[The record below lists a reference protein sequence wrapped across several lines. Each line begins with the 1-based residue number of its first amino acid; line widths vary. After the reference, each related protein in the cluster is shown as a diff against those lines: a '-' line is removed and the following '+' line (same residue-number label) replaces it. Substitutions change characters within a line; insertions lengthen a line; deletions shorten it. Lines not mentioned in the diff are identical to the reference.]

1 MTCASCGKPSRKER
15 LVHRRRQTDGGMDA
29 YAHGRIDSLSMPA
42 STSASATAE
51 PSTAKS
57 SAASSAASGATA
69 EPVAEPTADASEPGP
84 ASLRPTV
91 GIIGLGYV
99 GLPLAV
105 AFAQAGCE
113 VVAVDVD
120 ERKVEAIEAGE
131 SYIEDVPS
139 PELREV
145 GERIHASTRYARLAR
160 ADAVIVC
167 VPTPLTPNRE
177 PDLGPLLDSTHAL
190 AEVLQQGQLVVLE
203 STTYPG
209 TTRERVAP
217 LLQASGLSPGQDF
230 HLAFSPERVDP
241 GRTDYTLR
249 NTPKVIGGLTET
261 CAKRAK
267 ELYGLVCDT
276 LVEVSTPEA
285 AELTKLLENIFRSV
299 NIALVN
305 ELAMLT
311 DRMGVDVWEVV
322 EAAATKPYGF
332 MRFTPGP
339 GMGGHCLPV
348 DPFYL
353 SWRAREF
360 DMSTEFIELA
370 GKVNQQMPYHC
381 VALTQRALNDA
392 GRAVRGARVAVLGV
406 SYKPGVG
413 DMRESPALKIIEL
426 LRAAGAQVRYHD
438 PHVPVL
444 EELGLSGCGL
454 QEALED
460 ADLALIV
467 TAHPGVDYE
476 LVVAQAPLVVD
487 LRGVTR
493 SLGEGGADNVVR
505 L

>member
-1 MTCASCGKPSRKER
+1 MAS
-15 LVHRRRQTDGGMDA
+15 
-29 YAHGRIDSLSMPA
+29 
-42 STSASATAE
+42 
-51 PSTAKS
+51 
-57 SAASSAASGATA
+57 
-69 EPVAEPTADASEPGP
+69 
-84 ASLRPTV
+84 V

-105 AFAQAGCE
+105 AFAEEGCE

-120 ERKVEAIEAGE
+120 SRKVEAVGAGD
-131 SYIEDVPS
+131 SYIEDVS
-139 PELREV
+139 SEDLKV
-145 GERIHASTRYARLAR
+145 ASGRIRATTRYQPLA
-160 ADAVIVC
+160 DTEAVLIC

-177 PDLGPLLDSTHAL
+177 PDLGSLIDASRAL
-190 AEVLQQGQLVVLE
+190 ADVLRRDQLVVLE

-217 LLQASGLSPGQDF
+217 LLEESGLAAGRDF

-241 GRTDYTLR
+241 GRSDYTLR
-249 NTPKVIGGLTET
+249 NTPKLLGGLTEA
-261 CAKRAK
+261 CADRA
-267 ELYGLVCDT
+267 EALYALVCDS
-276 LVEVSTPEA
+276 LVRVSSPEA

-311 DRMGVDVWEVV
+311 DRMGIDVWEVV

-332 MRFTPGP
+332 MRFEPGP

-360 DMSTEFIELA
+360 DVATEFIELA
-370 GKVNQQMPYHC
+370 GKVNQRMPYHC
-381 VALTQRALNDA
+381 VAKAQRALNGA
-392 GRAVRGARVAVLGV
+392 GLSVKGARIAVLGV

-413 DMRESPALKIIEL
+413 DIRESPALKIIAQL
-426 LRAAGAQVRYHD
+426 QDLGANVCYHD
-438 PHVPVL
+438 PHVPA
-444 EELGLSGCGL
+444 LGDPPMRSRPLS
-454 QEALED
+454 EALAD
-460 ADLALIV
+460 ADLVVIV
-467 TAHPGVDYE
+467 TAHPDVDHG
-476 LVVAQAPLVVD
+476 LVAQRARLVVD

-493 SLGEGGADNVVR
+493 FTGAANVVR

>member
-1 MTCASCGKPSRKER
+1 MTS
-15 LVHRRRQTDGGMDA
+15 
-29 YAHGRIDSLSMPA
+29 
-42 STSASATAE
+42 
-51 PSTAKS
+51 
-57 SAASSAASGATA
+57 
-69 EPVAEPTADASEPGP
+69 
-84 ASLRPTV
+84 V

-105 AFAQAGCE
+105 AFAREGCD

-120 ERKVEAIEAGE
+120 ARKIEAIEAGE

-139 PELREV
+139 TLLREAS
-145 GERIHASTRYARLAR
+145 ERIHATTRYARLAKT
-160 ADAVIVC
+160 DAVLVC
-167 VPTPLTPNRE
+167 VPTPLTANRE
-177 PDLGPLLDSTHAL
+177 PDLRPLIDSTRAL
-190 AEVLQQGQLVVLE
+190 AEVLQADQLVVLE

-217 LLQASGLSPGQDF
+217 LLEESGLTAGRDF

-241 GRTDYTLR
+241 GRTDFTLR
-249 NTPKVIGGLTET
+249 NTPKVLGGLTEA
-261 CAKRAK
+261 CAERA
-267 ELYGLVCDT
+267 EAIYGLVCER
-276 LVEVSTPEA
+276 LVRVSSAEA

-311 DRMGVDVWEVV
+311 DRMGIDIWEVV
-322 EAAATKPYGF
+322 DAAATKPYGF
-332 MRFTPGP
+332 MRFEPGP

-360 DMSTEFIELA
+360 DMATEFIELS

-381 VALTQRALNDA
+381 VAKAQRVLNEA
-392 GRAVRGARVAVLGV
+392 GRSVKGARIAVLGV

-413 DMRESPALKIIEL
+413 DIRESPALKIISL
-426 LRAAGAQVRYHD
+426 LVNLGADVCYHD
-438 PHVPVL
+438 PHVPALDDHDLRSLPL
-444 EELGLSGCGL
+444 EE
-454 QEALED
+454 ALAD

-467 TAHPGVDYE
+467 TAHPSIDHALLAERVGHV
-476 LVVAQAPLVVD
+476 LD

-493 SLGEGGADNVVR
+493 SSNAENIVR